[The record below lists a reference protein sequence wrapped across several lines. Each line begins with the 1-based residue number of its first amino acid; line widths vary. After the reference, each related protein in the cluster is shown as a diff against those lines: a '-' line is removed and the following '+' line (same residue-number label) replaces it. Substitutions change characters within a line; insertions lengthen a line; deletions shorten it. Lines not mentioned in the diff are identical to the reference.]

1 MRTCIVGAAMLA
13 LVALAA
19 GCAGNKATIKGNS
32 ISTDYTS
39 YTIKT
44 PPPPAWKRIDV
55 EDCDAG
61 FFNQRYSAVITVN
74 STCKDYQDASPEV
87 LTRHLLFGIENQKIN
102 SRKAIAIAGREGLLT
117 DVSGTL
123 DGVPNHM
130 KLMVVN
136 RNYCT
141 YDIIL
146 VTPPDSFDEAVATYD
161 AVVASFNVKS
171 SK

>member
-1 MRTCIVGAAMLA
+1 MGAAVLA
-13 LVALAA
+13 LAVLAA

-44 PPPPAWKRIDV
+44 PPPPGWKRIDV
-55 EDCDAG
+55 EDSDAG

-74 STCKDYQDASPEV
+74 STCKDYQDATPEV
-87 LTRHLLFGIENQKIN
+87 LTRHLLFGIGDQKIH
-102 SRKAIAIAGREGLLT
+102 SQKTVSIAGREGVLT

-123 DGVPNHM
+123 DGVPNHL
-130 KLMVVN
+130 KLLVVN
-136 RNYCT
+136 RDYCT
-141 YDIIL
+141 YDIML
-146 VTPPDSFDEAVATYD
+146 VTPPDTFEEAVAAFD
-161 AVVASFNVKS
+161 ALVASFNVKS